1 MTLTLVPISPSSL
14 AVSLPFQARWNSQTQ
29 RLCFRITGRTEE
41 FPRRTFHTRGR
52 HVSELSR
59 GSSPSGHG
67 EKQYKAV
74 RKRGWVSQVFCLL
87 TTMRSSLFLLALA
100 AANGVIAS
108 LIPSDDYYRPS
119 ADLTN
124 YINSLVPVAKDVM
137 LHKIAGP
144 ALGPGVDVN
153 SPLVLHLLR
162 SMLMLLYLACRP
174 HNGHARGGPPRLPHL
189 LGP

>member
-1 MTLTLVPISPSSL
+1 MTLTLVPISPFSL
-14 AVSLPFQARWNSQTQ
+14 QCLFLSKLAGITKHKGCVFGPSEELRNSPDEHFIPGDDMSVNFHVVLHHQAIER
-29 RLCFRITGRTEE
+29 
-41 FPRRTFHTRGR
+41 
-52 HVSELSR
+52 
-59 GSSPSGHG
+59 
-67 EKQYKAV
+67 KQYKAV
-74 RKRGWVSQVFCLL
+74 RKRGWVSQVFRLL

-108 LIPSDDYYRPS
+108 LIPSDDYYRPTS
-119 ADLTN
+119 DIAS

-153 SPLVLHLLR
+153 SPLVLHLPH
-162 SMLMLLYLACRP
+162 SMLMMLYLACRP
-174 HNGHARGGPPRLPHL
+174 YNGHARGGPPRLPHL

>member
-1 MTLTLVPISPSSL
+1 MNLTLVPISPSSL
-14 AVSLPFQARWNSQTQ
+14 AVSLPFQARWNYQTQ
-29 RLCFRITGRTEE
+29 RLCFRITGRAEE
-41 FPRRTFHTRGR
+41 SPRRTFHTRGR
-52 HVSELSR
+52 HVSVLSR
-59 GSSPSGHG
+59 GSSPSGHR

-108 LIPSDDYYRPS
+108 LIPSDDYYRPTS
-119 ADLTN
+119 DIAN
-124 YINSLVPVAKDVM
+124 YINGLVPVAKDVM

-162 SMLMLLYLACRP
+162 SMLMLLHLACRP
-174 HNGHARGGPPRLPHL
+174 YNCHARGGPPRLPHL